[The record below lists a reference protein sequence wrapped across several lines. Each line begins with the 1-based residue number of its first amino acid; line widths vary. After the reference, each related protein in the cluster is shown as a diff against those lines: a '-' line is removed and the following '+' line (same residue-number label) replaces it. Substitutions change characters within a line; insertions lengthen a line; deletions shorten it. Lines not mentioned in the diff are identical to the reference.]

1 MPSATPLRTAPI
13 TSLALPTP
21 TPTWPFSLPTTTI
34 ARKLEE
40 KGYRPA
46 IAVQTD
52 VAVSPML
59 IVVPVTSALGA
70 LRFPFTVQIE
80 PSEQNGLTLPSVAMV
95 FQMRA
100 IDRKR
105 IIRKIGE
112 LEMQYLMQVDAE
124 IWRMLKPPANESE
137 LC

>member
-1 MPSATPLRTAPI
+1 MARGDVL
-13 TSLALPTP
+13 LVGLPD
-21 TPTWPFSLPTTTI
+21 SDK
-34 ARKLEE
+34 REE
-40 KGYRPA
+40 KGNRPA

-59 IVVPVTSALGA
+59 MIVPVTSSLGA
-70 LRFPFTVQIE
+70 LRFPFTVRIE
-80 PSEQNGLTLPSVAMV
+80 PSVLNGLMLLSVAMV

-112 LEMQYLMQVDAE
+112 LEPEYLVQIDGE
-124 IWRMLKPPANESE
+124 IWRMLKPPEV
-137 LC
+137 